1 MASSEEKETGMLE
14 SHGIDS
20 HQAKDERR
28 GSTAG
33 EKFRSSISVQ
43 HAPEDAVEGQIF
55 SMNDVDPVLDMKM
68 RLVNQV
74 QSTASLTRDLYPDAT
89 ADH

>member
-1 MASSEEKETGMLE
+1 MASGEEKEIGNLE
-14 SHGIDS
+14 NHGIDS
-20 HQAKDERR
+20 DQAKDERR

-55 SMNDVDPVLDMKM
+55 SMNDVDPVLDQKM

-74 QSTASLTRDLYPDAT
+74 QSNKLLDTRPLP
-89 ADH
+89 